1 LKYDYVI
8 IGAGLAGITMA
19 NLLANKN
26 KKVLVVEKRDHI
38 GGNCYDEYMN
48 GVLVHKYGPHIFHTN
63 SKIVWNYL
71 SQFTDWNDYKHKVKV
86 SVDGKLI
93 TLPINL
99 NSLNEICSPFKA
111 NYDYWLIDEIGKN
124 KITFIYDLLSCK
136 NVYLRSFGEW
146 LYKNIYE
153 NYSLKQWGAIPDKSV
168 LKRIPIRLNYND
180 NYFTDRY
187 QGLPIDGYTKM
198 FENMLFHKNIEVGLN
213 SIYGDLHFID
223 KIYDNVIYTGKLD
236 ELFDYQYG
244 KLPYR
249 SLDFQFEIH
258 DKLYYQKYGVINYP
272 QHESMTRITEFK
284 YLTKQACYN
293 TVIAREYPKSCA
305 ENDTPYYPIINEENI
320 VLYKKYKQLADKIP
334 NLTLLGRLA
343 EYKYYDMDDVVLKA
357 IKESKKL
364 C

>member
-19 NLLANKN
+19 NLLANKD
-26 KKVLVVEKRDHI
+26 KKILVMEKRDHI
-38 GGNCYDEYMN
+38 GGNCYDEYID

-63 SKIVWNYL
+63 SKTVWDYL
-71 SQFTDWNDYKHKVKV
+71 SQFTGWNDYKHKVKV
-86 SVDGKLI
+86 SIDDKLV
-93 TLPINL
+93 TLPINFSSLSEMFPFNIAHEYKCELL
-99 NSLNEICSPFKA
+99 NYFDHRKEVTIGELLIA
-111 NYDYWLIDEIGKN
+111 NDTLRKLGIY
-124 KITFIYDLLSCK
+124 IYD
-136 NVYLRSFGEW
+136 NVY
-146 LYKNIYE
+146 K
-153 NYSLKQWGAIPDKSV
+153 NYSLKQWGEDFYSLDDSIIN
-168 LKRIPIRLNYND
+168 RITIRLNHND

-198 FENMLFHKNIEVGLN
+198 FENMLFNKNIEVKLN
-213 SIYGDLHFID
+213 RSWNVEYDDFH
-223 KIYDNVIYTGKLD
+223 KIIYTGCID

-249 SLDFQFEIH
+249 SLNFQFEIH

-293 TVIAREYPKSCA
+293 TVIAREYPKPCT
-305 ENDTPYYPIINEENI
+305 ENNIPYYPIINEENI
-320 VLYKKYKQLADKIP
+320 TLYKKYKQLADKIS

-364 C
+364 

>member
-19 NLLANKN
+19 NLLANKD
-26 KKVLVVEKRDHI
+26 KKILVMEKRDHI
-38 GGNCYDEYMN
+38 GGNCYDEYID

-63 SKIVWNYL
+63 SKTVWDYL

-99 NSLNEICSPFKA
+99 NSLEQLFDSISFTIYKTQLFTEFGKKK
-111 NYDYWLIDEIGKN
+111 LI
-124 KITFIYDLLSCK
+124 TIYDLLKSK
-136 NVYLRSFGEW
+136 FNYLQKVGIN

-168 LKRIPIRLNYND
+168 LKRIPIRLNHND
-180 NYFTDRY
+180 NYFTDKY
-187 QGLPIDGYTKM
+187 QGLPINGYTKT
-198 FENMLFHKNIEVGLN
+198 FENMLFHKNIEVRLDR
-213 SIYGDLHFID
+213 SFYGIEADY
-223 KIYDNVIYTGKLD
+223 KIIYTGCID

-284 YLTKQACYN
+284 HLTKQEYYH
-293 TVIAREYPKSCA
+293 TVIASEYPKACT
-305 ENDTPYYPIINEENI
+305 ENDIPYYPIINEENI
-320 VLYKKYKQLADKIP
+320 TLYKKYKQLADKIP

-364 C
+364 